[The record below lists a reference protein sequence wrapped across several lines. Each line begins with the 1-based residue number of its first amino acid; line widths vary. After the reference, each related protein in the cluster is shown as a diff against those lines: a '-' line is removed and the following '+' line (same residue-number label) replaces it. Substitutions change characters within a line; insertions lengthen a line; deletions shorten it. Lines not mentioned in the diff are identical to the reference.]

1 MRIPTRVKTLSAG
14 MLLGVALLFAT
25 PARADKACEADC
37 EESTAECVSA
47 CKQYGGEGMGRCLQA
62 CKEVEAECFKE
73 CNEPD
78 DYEDE

>member
-1 MRIPTRVKTLSAG
+1 MRVPTALRAI
-14 MLLGVALLFAT
+14 LLGSVVGLALSTAT

-37 EESTAECVSA
+37 EESTAECERVCREHA
-47 CKQYGGEGMGRCLQA
+47 GEGAGRCLQA

-78 DYEDE
+78 TSDE